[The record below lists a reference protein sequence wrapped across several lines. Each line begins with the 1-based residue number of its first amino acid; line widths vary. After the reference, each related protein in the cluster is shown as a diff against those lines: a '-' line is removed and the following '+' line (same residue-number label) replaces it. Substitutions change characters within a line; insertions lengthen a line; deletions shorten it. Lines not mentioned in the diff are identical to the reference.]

1 MRRWPPGND
10 AWLCSYQI
18 VHRELSLKKPKSLS
32 AKLLYQHFRKLLFT
46 LSHKDFC
53 FFLYSQT
60 VFLSSFLK
68 VWGTSVATSMC
79 YILKGIPDLA
89 MAWISIKQHRVF
101 ETKAQ
106 TFPAAFSFAHRF
118 GFILHASCIKYSALK
133 IYKIFSPGVSVSFMN
148 LAYFLIWTLFI
159 LTVWHLTFD
168 QSLYAVSTLP
178 ASDKFTL
185 IIYSHAR
192 HLLHPWWAV
201 NPCKCSL
208 RNQ

>member
-18 VHRELSLKKPKSLS
+18 VHRELFLKKPKSLS

-53 FFLYSQT
+53 FFSLFTNSIP
-60 VFLSSFLK
+60 FLLFK
-68 VWGTSVATSMC
+68 SV
-79 YILKGIPDLA
+79 KH
-89 MAWISIKQHRVF
+89 ISCHFYVLHIERNTWPCNGLNFNQAVF

-106 TFPAAFSFAHRF
+106 TFPSAFSFAHRF
-118 GFILHASCIKYSALK
+118 YFILHASCIKYSALK
-133 IYKIFSPGVSVSFMN
+133 IYKIFSPRVSVSFMN

-159 LTVWHLTFD
+159 LTVWHLTVD

-185 IIYSHAR
+185 IIYSHAK
-192 HLLHPWWAV
+192 AFAS
-201 NPCKCSL
+201 SL
-208 RNQ
+208 VGCESL